1 MTVDDDYDDYDDV
14 GRRRAPDPLG
24 KRALFWVPG
33 PVSSGPGGAV
43 PVAGAGRRAL
53 FSSGPVDSGADQ
65 ARLDP
70 AARRVAPANPA
81 ANRGSFVVECG
92 SCRSVSRVGLLDLLI
107 FQLPFGAWLPRGRFD
122 RRMTCPACR
131 QRVWASVMVRR

>member
-1 MTVDDDYDDYDDV
+1 
-14 GRRRAPDPLG
+14 
-24 KRALFWVPG
+24 
-33 PVSSGPGGAV
+33 
-43 PVAGAGRRAL
+43 RRAL
-53 FSSGPVDSGADQ
+53 FSSGPLDGGADG
-65 ARLDP
+65 ARPGP
-70 AARRVAPANPA
+70 AARPSSPANPA

-131 QRVWASVMVRR
+131 HRVWASVTVRR